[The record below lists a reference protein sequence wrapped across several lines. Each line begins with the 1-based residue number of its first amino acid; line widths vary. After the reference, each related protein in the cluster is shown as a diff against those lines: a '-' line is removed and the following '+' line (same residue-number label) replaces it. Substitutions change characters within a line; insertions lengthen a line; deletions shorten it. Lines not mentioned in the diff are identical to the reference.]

1 MKATKHIIECMVQNK
16 IAIAVSVLFFGLISC
31 NKDETSSENA
41 LRDFQNLICDFSK
54 DSTEI
59 KNVETFLVFA
69 NPSKDTIK
77 VSLKEAHE
85 NYRNVYKK
93 DTLKVNFET
102 SATIS
107 IPPLDTLGVPA
118 MSVVGKKFN
127 NNDSILQKGFEM
139 INIKSKK
146 TIPNTSGYHLSKVR
160 DFHLYKKWGEKKDT
174 QTL

>member
-1 MKATKHIIECMVQNK
+1 MVQNK
-16 IAIAVSVLFFGLISC
+16 IIISALVLFFTLISC
-31 NKDETSSENA
+31 NKTITPSENT
-41 LRDFQNLICDFSK
+41 LRDFQNLICDFTK

-77 VSLKEAHE
+77 VSLKEAQE
-85 NYRNVYKK
+85 NYRHVYEK
-93 DTLKVNFET
+93 DTLRINFET

-118 MSVVGKKFN
+118 MSVVRKKFN
-127 NNDSILQKGFEM
+127 NNDNILQKGFEI

-146 TIPNTSGYHLSKVR
+146 TIPNTSDYSLRKVH
-160 DFHLYKKWGEKKDT
+160 DFHLYKIQGEKPN
-174 QTL
+174 TLTL